1 MPVSRQLAR
10 AVSLSRALDLGVELL
25 TIVVMRAS
33 AGGEARIDEGY
44 DPEEEEGEEGEDQ
57 HQRMSV
63 ESVDDEQHQH
73 EQQGMQR
80 IE

>member
-25 TIVVMRAS
+25 TIVVMRVS

-44 DPEEEEGEEGEDQ
+44 DLEEEEGE
-57 HQRMSV
+57 
-63 ESVDDEQHQH
+63 
-73 EQQGMQR
+73 
-80 IE
+80 